1 MVFVKPI
8 RTDED
13 LERALARVDEIFH
26 AKPGTPESDELDIL
40 VRLVE
45 SYEGEVCPIA
55 TPSPID
61 AIEFEMEQLGLTPRD
76 LIPYIGSGE
85 KVAEVLSGKR
95 GITVAMARALHK
107 NLNIPAEILLQEAD
121 ADSPPASPR
130 RAAFV

>member
-45 SYEGEVCPIA
+45 SYEDEVCPIA
-55 TPSPID
+55 TPSLID
-61 AIEFEMEQLGLTPRD
+61 AIEFEMDQLGLTPRD

-85 KVAEVLSGKR
+85 KVSEVLSGKR
-95 GITVAMARALHK
+95 GITMAMARALHE
-107 NLNIPAEILLQEAD
+107 NLKIPAEILLQEAD